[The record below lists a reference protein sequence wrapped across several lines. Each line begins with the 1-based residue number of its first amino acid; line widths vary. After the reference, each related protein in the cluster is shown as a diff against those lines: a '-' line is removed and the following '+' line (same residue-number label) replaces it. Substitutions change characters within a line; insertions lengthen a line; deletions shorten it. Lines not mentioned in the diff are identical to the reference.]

1 MERERLRRYID
12 KLGHI
17 EERIEDI
24 RSWLAE
30 FEEYSALDRKTRLAV
45 YKAMQEA
52 VEAATD
58 IAAMILKDEG
68 KLPQDDYTNIAQ
80 LGTLGIIDDQLK
92 AALNEAGGLRNRL
105 VHGYNGVNDALALES
120 IQDLLSPLGRFVSR
134 VKEWVKRRA

>member
-1 MERERLRRYID
+1 MEPDRLRRYIT

-24 RSWLAE
+24 RTWLAE
-30 FEEYSALDRKTRLAV
+30 FEDYSALDRKTRLAV

-58 IAAMILKDEG
+58 IGAMIIKDEG
-68 KLPQDDYTNIAQ
+68 KLPQDDYTNIA
-80 LGTLGIIDDQLK
+80 LLCTLGIIDDHVK

-105 VHGYNGVNDALALES
+105 VHGSHGLNDTLALES
-120 IQDLLSPLGRFVSR
+120 ILVLLSPLEHYVSR
-134 VKEWVKRRA
+134 VKKWLKRRA